1 MEQHDAEHLHRML
14 SQARLPEYEAFC
26 AGDKVAALRLFCWNT
41 EVSAAFYG
49 PLQHLELALRSVLDQ
64 HLFQLF
70 GQDDWW
76 NHSQANLHHGARAKI
91 DEAVRQLS
99 RRGPVPA
106 PAHVVAELP
115 FGFWVSL
122 LGSGNSYDQRLWRTA
137 LYRAFP
143 GYHGGRHALH
153 RKLDFLRVLRNKIAH
168 HAPIHHRHLDA
179 DHEAIMTVLGYIDA
193 PLAALV
199 ARYSSMPAV
208 LASRPI
214 PH

>member
-1 MEQHDAEHLHRML
+1 VEQHDAEHLHRML
-14 SQARLPEYEAFC
+14 GQARLPEYEAFC

-153 RKLDFLRVLRNKIAH
+153 RRTTRTRRVPETHARPPEPAWLRPFPAH
-168 HAPIHHRHLDA
+168 
-179 DHEAIMTVLGYIDA
+179 
-193 PLAALV
+193 PLPRGRPPRPP
-199 ARYSSMPAV
+199 ARRR
-208 LASRPI
+208 ASRSCARSPRNGWAWRR
-214 PH
+214 